1 MTDGETYREIS
12 RTRKLASDVV
22 AAAII
27 VAAGALLLG
36 LGIGT
41 DVNMS
46 KLIVPVV
53 LTALGMILLVSALI
67 QFNTV
72 TMYLSMLFLVSAAVS
87 FVAHYSPSA
96 GYAQL
101 WPTYILAPAVSSLAT
116 MFMSGDFKF
125 HIRLIVLF
133 GVPAVL
139 LSLMS
144 FGVVDM
150 RIIIPALIV
159 FAGLAALYVALAVRG
174 TTEE

>member
-1 MTDGETYREIS
+1 MTDGETYKEIS
-12 RTRKLASDVV
+12 RGKKLASDVA

-27 VAAGALLLG
+27 IAAGALLLG

-41 DVNMS
+41 DVDMS
-46 KLIVPVV
+46 KLVVPAV
-53 LTALGMILLVSALI
+53 LSALGLILIVSALI

-87 FVAHYSPSA
+87 FVAHYTPATYS
-96 GYAQL
+96 QL
-101 WPTYILAPAVSSLAT
+101 WPTYILAPPVASLAT

-133 GVPAVL
+133 GVPAIL

-144 FGVVDM
+144 FGVDGL
-150 RIIIPALIV
+150 RIILPALIV